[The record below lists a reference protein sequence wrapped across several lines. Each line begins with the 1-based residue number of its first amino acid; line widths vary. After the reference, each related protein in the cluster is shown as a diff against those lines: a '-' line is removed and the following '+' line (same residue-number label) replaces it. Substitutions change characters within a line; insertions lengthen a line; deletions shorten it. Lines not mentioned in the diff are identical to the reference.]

1 MNTRTSTIG
10 TLTTGQSTIVTF
22 LLAGLVLSAIPHASS
37 VARGGER
44 MGVLSGRIVSLDGQP
59 VEHAH
64 VTLEQLDL
72 PKVEAVSGP
81 DGRFRMPLEPVCHVR
96 WLFVDADGFARE
108 RWDDVTVFP
117 NRANDLGDIALW
129 KGRRLQGHVL
139 DLDGKPRAGVRVIA
153 ESARYALCHS
163 SNPIGTWETT
173 TEGDGSFVTH
183 PLPLGVVYVK
193 AMCAERQLAE
203 TTTKIVPGSGDQRLD
218 PIRLQKD
225 QPLVGIVVD
234 EQGQPIEGVDVSSQI
249 PVPRVVSDKTGRF
262 PIRGYGPGMPFSP
275 DFVKAGYFDDLP
287 GGWFNDLKV
296 DRATSSVTFTLKK
309 AVPFEG
315 RVVDAETGKPVAIRR
330 IGLCDAVR
338 KPDGKIET
346 TRCALLKFQQ
356 PEPGHFRAAL
366 TRRGDYLL
374 TVMAEGYDNFEE
386 FVPGDTR
393 GSVRT
398 FRLRK
403 EIPNRPEQVSQ
414 HLEAADNGLRQERV
428 AGIIRY
434 RGKPVADAWV
444 SLCPAWAKE
453 ENLMNAAVRRGRGVP
468 HQAFARAKCLSRADG
483 SYSLYPPHPGR
494 WFVQVDRADCAPT
507 LVGPIAI
514 GKDESR
520 SLDIACVDGGT
531 IRGVVRNVS
540 PDLLPQLWV
549 VAFDRGVFKAES
561 RVHADGTFKLD
572 HVPAGE
578 CGLKVGHDGYED
590 PELPWGPFMH
600 RPDKDKLFDTFATP
614 WKGAT
619 VVHVQPDKPAEG
631 IELDL
636 PRR

>member
-393 GSVRT
+393 GSART

-403 EIPNRPEQVSQ
+403 EIPNQPEQVSQ

-453 ENLMNAAVRRGRGVP
+453 ENLMNAAVRPGAASRTKHLPGPSAFHGRTVRIRSIRPIRGAGSCKSTGRT
-468 HQAFARAKCLSRADG
+468 ARRPSSVR
-483 SYSLYPPHPGR
+483 
-494 WFVQVDRADCAPT
+494 
-507 LVGPIAI
+507 
-514 GKDESR
+514 SR
-520 SLDIACVDGGT
+520 SAKTNPAAWISLAWT
-531 IRGVVRNVS
+531 EAR
-540 PDLLPQLWV
+540 
-549 VAFDRGVFKAES
+549 FAES
-561 RVHADGTFKLD
+561 
-572 HVPAGE
+572 
-578 CGLKVGHDGYED
+578 
-590 PELPWGPFMH
+590 
-600 RPDKDKLFDTFATP
+600 FATFRRTCCRNCGWSP
-614 WKGAT
+614 STGAFLRPNQGCT
-619 VVHVQPDKPAEG
+619 PTAPSSW
-631 IELDL
+631 IMC
-636 PRR
+636 PRESAA